1 MNKFE
6 KPELIIILFEG
17 DLDTDGDLIGNSG
30 EGWGG
35 DIGGGGNDTQ
45 VP

>member
-6 KPELIIILFEG
+6 KPELEIILFEG
-17 DLDTDGDLIGNSG
+17 DLAADGDIIDNSN
-30 EGWGG
+30 EWGG

>member
-6 KPELIIILFEG
+6 KPELIIILFEN

-30 EGWGG
+30 EWGG
-35 DIGGGGNDTQ
+35 DLGGGNDTQ

>member
-17 DLDTDGDLIGNSG
+17 DLAADDNIGNSG
-30 EGWGG
+30 EWGG